1 MVSFLNKP
9 FKPSFQGQRDVSD
22 ESKDGRGGQILCSG
36 LGFWGG
42 QNKQYYYFGF
52 QKKVSYLDRISVKQP
67 FCCFLVVHFCITP
80 DLGFYLDTI
89 LCFYP
94 FFKKKN
100 SHSFLLLLLWRPFSC
115 FLLKKMHTKASLKDK
130 KIECHRKKKCV
141 KIIFLSFYKQLTH
154 LEKRTKINA
163 RI

>member
-89 LCFYP
+89 LCFYL
-94 FFKKKN
+94 FFKKKFTLFFTIIIMAPIFLFFIEKN
-100 SHSFLLLLLWRPFSC
+100 AHKSFTERQ
-115 FLLKKMHTKASLKDK
+115 
-130 KIECHRKKKCV
+130 KIECHSKKKEV
-141 KIIFLSFYKQLTH
+141 
-154 LEKRTKINA
+154 
-163 RI
+163 